1 MISNISALRTT
12 LPVRDDDW
20 HAQHSRTGWYR
31 RQGRRCRSCCPRT
44 CRCTILPLKT
54 AYNHTTITQKKMK
67 SILQLWLSFTS
78 MDVWEVV
85 RCAVKAELLLKC
97 KKNISDF
104 SLTISFIRRS
114 ETGTHFSSIGS
125 DDPSPPPRCRKC
137 ENSGKFWKNQG
148 TSGGPLETLYNHFRS
163 LKRF

>member
-114 ETGTHFSSIGS
+114 ETGTHFPSIRS
-125 DDPSPPPRCRKC
+125 DDPPPSSLGVENVKIQ
-137 ENSGKFWKNQG
+137 ENSEKIR
-148 TSGGPLETLYNHFRS
+148 GPPGDP
-163 LKRF
+163 